1 VIEMKKSNGRDKPDL
16 RIPLRAVIYPHGKWW
31 IAHSLELDL
40 VAEGKNPES
49 ALQDLIDLMGIQIK
63 TALANQDLRSAFCP
77 APPEIWAMFS
87 RAKDHP
93 VKKKPKEPVDTIEV
107 REAVLV

>member
-1 VIEMKKSNGRDKPDL
+1 MKKNNRGKKPDC
-16 RIPLRAVIYPHGKWW
+16 RIPLRAVVYPHGKWW
-31 IAHSLELDL
+31 IAHCLELDL
-40 VAEGKNPES
+40 VSEGETPES
-49 ALQDLIDLMGIQIK
+49 ALQDLIDISIIQIK
-63 TALANQDLRSAFCP
+63 TAIDNKDLRSAFCP

-93 VKKKPKEPVDTIEV
+93 VKKKLSGPVERFEA